1 MHTNKYKYVSILSA
15 MAVLLLLGI
24 YMWMTYRSASRDI
37 TERAG
42 NQLLWA
48 VSQKYDSGMSLDTV
62 AMYVDSLLSVAG
74 ISRDVTL
81 QQIEGDARNR
91 EGVSRNEK
99 VVWQNNERSS
109 SWSMYTKPVSIG
121 RDGSRAIRLA
131 LNNPYPELAR
141 RLSPLFLI
149 SAIILS
155 FFAVIIIQLLRFINE
170 QEQMAE
176 LRNDFSY
183 AMVHDMKSPL
193 SSIIMGAHFL
203 HSGKVD
209 DKPQIKEKYYT
220 IIEEEAEH
228 LLALVNKLLTISK
241 LENKKLIL
249 NKWDIHIEPIINDLV
264 EKAKAKSTKPIE
276 VKTFLEVKN
285 VLADEQYLTEAI
297 ANLID
302 NAVKYSKDEIELS
315 IKTFDT
321 DRYVLLKVRD
331 NGIGMT
337 KEEQQVIFD
346 KFGRAAI
353 HEKNRK
359 GGVSGFGLGLNY
371 VDQVMRAHGK
381 IALCVALSGVTAFA
395 TESGKLAGRAQKSIK
410 AGNFAKGYSQLERA
424 LIASR
429 KEADRRSE
437 GRIIIAMGQV
447 RTMSLDYDMAD
458 SLLNYVE
465 NEGMDRSTRGM
476 LVKAKMALKNATEK
490 YSEAVRLCE
499 GFDEDDLDGSLK
511 TNCKALSIQNAPS
524 LTQAPTTTRKPNRP
538 SRWSASAPTTIREFT
553 TGRTPA

>member
-1 MHTNKYKYVSILSA
+1 MSA
-15 MAVLLLLGI
+15 AAVLLLLGI
-24 YMWMTYRSASRDI
+24 YMWMTYRSVTKDI
-37 TERAG
+37 EERAG
-42 NQLLWA
+42 AQLTWA
-48 VSQKYDSGMSLDTV
+48 MFYESYTRADIVTEGDTLSLPEARRNLSLASSVEGMNDALSRKYHSEISLDTV

-74 ISRDVTL
+74 INRDVTV
-81 QQIEGDARNR
+81 QEIRDKEGKR
-91 EGVSRNEK
+91 ERVIRE
-99 VVWQNNERSS
+99 NNDRRS
-109 SWSMYTKPVSIG
+109 SWSLMTKPVSIR

-149 SAIILS
+149 SAIILG
-155 FFAVIIIQLLRFINE
+155 FFAIIIIQLLRFITE
-170 QEQMAE
+170 QEQMTE

-209 DKPQIKEKYYT
+209 DKPQIKEKYYS
-220 IIEEEAEH
+220 IIEDEAEH

-249 NKWDIHIEPIINDLV
+249 NKHETDLQPIIDDLV
-264 EKAKAKSTKPIE
+264 EKAKAKATKPIE
-276 VKTFLEVKN
+276 VTTHLEVKN

-302 NAVKYSKDEIELS
+302 NAVKYSKDEIKIE
-315 IKTFDT
+315 IKSWDT
-321 DRYVLLKVRD
+321 DKHVLLKVRD

-371 VDQVMRAHGK
+371 VDQVMQAHGGK
-381 IALCVALSGVTAFA
+381 VTVSSEKDKFSEF
-395 TESGKLAGRAQKSIK
+395 TLYILKEKNENK
-410 AGNFAKGYSQLERA
+410 
-424 LIASR
+424 R
-429 KEADRRSE
+429 KE
-437 GRIIIAMGQV
+437 I
-447 RTMSLDYDMAD
+447 
-458 SLLNYVE
+458 
-465 NEGMDRSTRGM
+465 
-476 LVKAKMALKNATEK
+476 
-490 YSEAVRLCE
+490 
-499 GFDEDDLDGSLK
+499 
-511 TNCKALSIQNAPS
+511 
-524 LTQAPTTTRKPNRP
+524 
-538 SRWSASAPTTIREFT
+538 
-553 TGRTPA
+553 

>member
-1 MHTNKYKYVSILSA
+1 M
-15 MAVLLLLGI
+15 
-24 YMWMTYRSASRDI
+24 
-37 TERAG
+37 
-42 NQLLWA
+42 
-48 VSQKYDSGMSLDTV
+48 
-62 AMYVDSLLSVAG
+62 
-74 ISRDVTL
+74 
-81 QQIEGDARNR
+81 
-91 EGVSRNEK
+91 
-99 VVWQNNERSS
+99 
-109 SWSMYTKPVSIG
+109 TKPVSIR
-121 RDGSRAIRLA
+121 RDQSRAIRLA

-149 SAIILS
+149 SAVILG
-155 FFAVIIIQLLRFINE
+155 FFAIIIIQLLRFITE

-209 DKPQIKEKYYT
+209 DKPQIKEKYYS

-249 NKWDIHIEPIINDLV
+249 NKHETDLEPIINDLV
-264 EKAKAKSTKPIE
+264 EKAKAKAAKPIE
-276 VKTFLEVKN
+276 VKTRLEVTT
-285 VLADEQYLTEAI
+285 VMADEQYLTEAI

-302 NAVKYSKDEIELS
+302 NAMKYSKDKIEIN

-321 DRYVLLKVRD
+321 DKHVLLKVRD

-371 VDQVMRAHGK
+371 VDQVMQAHDGK
-381 IALCVALSGVTAFA
+381 VTV
-395 TESGKLAGRAQKSIK
+395 S
-410 AGNFAKGYSQLERA
+410 
-424 LIASR
+424 
-429 KEADRRSE
+429 SE
-437 GRIIIAMGQV
+437 KDKF
-447 RTMSLDYDMAD
+447 S
-458 SLLNYVE
+458 
-465 NEGMDRSTRGM
+465 
-476 LVKAKMALKNATEK
+476 
-490 YSEAVRLCE
+490 
-499 GFDEDDLDGSLK
+499 
-511 TNCKALSIQNAPS
+511 
-524 LTQAPTTTRKPNRP
+524 
-538 SRWSASAPTTIREFT
+538 EFT
-553 TGRTPA
+553 LYIPKI